1 MLYNVAQ
8 LLKEG
13 IGAVRQ
19 YRLVGD
25 LHAVDENNPGP
36 VHVDGHVRLLRTV
49 RGVLVTGQAHA
60 KATQICRRCLE
71 SAQAEFD
78 FEIEEEFIPSI
89 DVETGVHLNLTEE
102 DSEEL
107 VIDEHHILDLT
118 EVLRQYVVING
129 TGSGLCRPDC
139 KGLCPMC
146 GQNLNQGPCACDTA
160 RHDPRLAGLA
170 QLLESQDHVDRADR
184 KEPSIND
191 SSTETQT
198 FQGPYSPTS

>member
-19 YRLVGD
+19 YELLGE
-25 LHAVDENNPGP
+25 LHDVDENNPGP
-36 VHVDGHVRLLRTV
+36 VRVEGHVRLLRTV
-49 RGVLVTGQAHA
+49 RGILITGQAHA
-60 KATQICRRCLE
+60 KAAQICRRCLE
-71 SAQAEFD
+71 SAQVEFD
-78 FEIEEEFIPSI
+78 FEIEEEFVPSI
-89 DVETGVHLNLTEE
+89 DVETGVHLTLTEE

-146 GQNLNQGPCACDTA
+146 GQNLNQGLCGCDTA
-160 RHDPRLAGLA
+160 RRDPRLASLA
-170 QLLESQDHVDRADR
+170 QLLGSQDHV
-184 KEPSIND
+184 E
-191 SSTETQT
+191 
-198 FQGPYSPTS
+198 